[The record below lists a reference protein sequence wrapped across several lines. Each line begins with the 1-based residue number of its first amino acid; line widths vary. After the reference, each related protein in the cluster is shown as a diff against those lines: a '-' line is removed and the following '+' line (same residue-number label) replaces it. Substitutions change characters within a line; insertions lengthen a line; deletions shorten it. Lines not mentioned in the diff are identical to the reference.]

1 MIGPFLF
8 RTISSSSSSSSSP
21 SIPFAF
27 HLVSNTTTTTPPPP
41 SRLLVNLLL
50 SFRRCFGSV
59 VQWTKEDNKPMF
71 MAPGNQTSPSYFME
85 L

>member
-1 MIGPFLF
+1 LALVLVC
-8 RTISSSSSSSSSP
+8 TLSSSSSSSSP

-27 HLVSNTTTTTPPPP
+27 RLVSNTPP

-59 VQWTKEDNKPMF
+59 VQWTKEDNKLMF